1 VQRLDRNQ
9 DGLYIQG
16 VYLWNRWEF
25 GARYDT
31 LGLFKNDYILAG
43 AKQDQ
48 GRMPW
53 RVTGMVDYTFSEFS
67 LLRLQYNHDESDVTG
82 KPNDELFLQFI
93 FTIGAHPA
101 HQF

>member
-1 VQRLDRNQ
+1 MLSIFKDDYNLGGAQQ
-9 DGLYIQG
+9 D
-16 VYLWNRWEF
+16 
-25 GARYDT
+25 
-31 LGLFKNDYILAG
+31 LG
-43 AKQDQ
+43 
-48 GRMPW
+48 RRPW
-53 RVTGMVDYTFSEFS
+53 RATAMIDYTFSEFA

>member
-1 VQRLDRNQ
+1 L
-9 DGLYIQG
+9 
-16 VYLWNRWEF
+16 
-25 GARYDT
+25 GARFDA
-31 LGLFKNDYILAG
+31 LSLFKDNYILAG
-43 AKQDQ
+43 AKQDL

-53 RVTGMVDYTFSEFS
+53 RISGMADYTFSEFS

>member
-1 VQRLDRNQ
+1 M
-9 DGLYIQG
+9 
-16 VYLWNRWEF
+16 
-25 GARYDT
+25 A
-31 LGLFKNDYILAG
+31 
-43 AKQDQ
+43 
-48 GRMPW
+48 
-53 RVTGMVDYTFSEFS
+53 DYTFSEFS